1 MKYFDK
7 KALKDFQT
15 ILKENQSK
23 TKTVPI
29 IKQQQKKTDENL
41 SDFLLKCI
49 DEAKL
54 FPKNK
59 TEEIIKPEVLEII
72 PEKKIEEIKPD
83 YYPNAS
89 AFTCPL
95 CNQTIAAKK
104 GITLYNCIHSFCLT
118 CLKAVILENS
128 TTEVLCPFME
138 IDCNELLLDSE
149 IKVLISL
156 EDYHN
161 HLDKSLLKLDADDL
175 SKTEVPKK
183 WLCTTCQLLNSY
195 IKNRCAF
202 CDLEKPKP
210 IIKKSQYEEL
220 LTLEEGEIIECY
232 EEFECLICTMEY
244 GIGEGFMLRECLH
257 VFCKEC
263 LSHQIIN
270 SESPEVKCPYM
281 TDDYSCD
288 CFLQDREIR
297 SAITQQDYEKY
308 LEKSLK
314 MAERGIKE
322 SYHCLTVDC
331 HGWWINED
339 EANAIN
345 CPVCGIQNCLNCNVS
360 AELKKYVSVVFIV
373 FFDFFRQFI
382 WV

>member
-7 KALKDFQT
+7 KALKDYET
-15 ILKENQSK
+15 ILKTQK
-23 TKTVPI
+23 APVV
-29 IKQQQKKTDENL
+29 KQQQQKIEQKPNENL

-49 DEAKL
+49 DEEKL
-54 FPKNK
+54 FPKPK
-59 TEEIIKPEVLEII
+59 TEEIIKPEVAEKII
-72 PEKKIEEIKPD
+72 DEIKPD

-89 AFTCPL
+89 PFKCTL
-95 CNQTIAAKK
+95 CNQTIASKK
-104 GITLYNCIHSFCLT
+104 GITLQNCVHSFCLT
-118 CLKAVILENS
+118 CLKAVILEN
-128 TTEVLCPFME
+128 TTAQVLCPFME
-138 IDCNELLLDSE
+138 YDCEESLLDSE

-161 HLDKSLLKLDADDL
+161 HLDKLLQFGDEDL
-175 SKTEVPKK
+175 NKIEVPRK
-183 WLCTTCQLLNSY
+183 WLCTTCELMNSN
-195 IKNRCAF
+195 IRTKCAF
-202 CDLEKPKP
+202 CNIEKPKP
-210 IIKKSQYEEL
+210 IVKKSQYEEL

-263 LSHQIIN
+263 LSNQIIN
-270 SESPEVKCPYM
+270 SESPQVKCPYM

-297 SAITQQDYEKY
+297 AAITQQDYEKY
-308 LEKSLK
+308 LENSLK

-331 HGWWINED
+331 HGWWINEE
-339 EANAIN
+339 EANAVN

-360 AELKKYVSVVFIV
+360 RV
-373 FFDFFRQFI
+373 
-382 WV
+382 